1 MEPFAEIRRD
11 AHSVTM
17 RAFGATRYELVEHAA
32 MAMFSIGRELSAIAP
47 TYSRPL
53 VAPGDTM
60 QELIAA
66 WLEELLLLSDEEGI
80 VWSQATVD
88 RLEIGGVQGSAA
100 GQYRTAVAPSG
111 PVATGIGH
119 IGQVVEIPDG
129 FWVDV
134 TLQID
139 SALRVV

>member
-1 MEPFAEIRRD
+1 MEPFHEIRRD
-11 AHSVTM
+11 ADTVTM

-32 MAMFSIGRELSAIAP
+32 MAMFSVGRELATIAP

-53 VAPGDTM
+53 VAPGDTL
-60 QELIAA
+60 QELIRG
-66 WLEELLLLSDEEGI
+66 WLEELLLLGDEAGI

-88 RLEIGGVQGSAA
+88 RLEVGGVQGSAA
-100 GQYRTAVAPSG
+100 GQYRTAMAPLG
-111 PVATGIGH
+111 PVATGVASVGP
-119 IGQVVEIPDG
+119 VVEIPDG

-139 SALRVV
+139 TVLRVV